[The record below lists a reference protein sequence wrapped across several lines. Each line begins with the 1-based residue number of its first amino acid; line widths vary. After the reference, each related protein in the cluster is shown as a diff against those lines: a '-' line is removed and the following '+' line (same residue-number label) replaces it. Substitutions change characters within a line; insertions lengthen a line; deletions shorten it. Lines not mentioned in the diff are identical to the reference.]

1 MKKLTPSVSVRADK
15 SKRTE
20 EGTPVFIFVAWK
32 GTRAKEAAG
41 RRYTDQEVK
50 KKAWKADRA
59 IRARMDEIEARAAEL
74 MMGGADFTAKDCL
87 NKPRESVLAIREVV
101 EELCRVKRL
110 ELGTCKVYLSMVAAF
125 EPWFGDVELGSLTLP
140 QLQGWAKGIKANPS
154 TVGLYLSKLHSVLE
168 YAATTGK
175 IKKNVMQGW
184 RYRADGYKGDNRPRA
199 LDRGDVS
206 VITNRYYS
214 ETDKK
219 IKLALACWLTGY
231 WFNGMALADIMG
243 TDWSNVEERLMNGS
257 RYYCLTIRRRKTKAP
272 AHIVTPVTK
281 LTAELVELMKTR
293 PWVKVR
299 QFPRS
304 VNRGLDKVMPGL
316 TYYSCRHTFASMM
329 VRGRAPINTIASMMG
344 RSVDGISAYIS
355 RISEPEALAGTAD
368 ILRKSELLETPPE
381 DLFD

>member
-1 MKKLTPSVSVRADK
+1 MPSVKVYSDTTKTRSDGSV
-15 SKRTE
+15 
-20 EGTPVFIFVAWK
+20 PVNIVITYNS
-32 GTRAKEAAG
+32 TRAKEATGVYLPRKLFESGGWMKNEAV
-41 RRYTDQEVK
+41 RR
-50 KKAWKADRA
+50 RLN
-59 IRARMDEIEARAAEL
+59 EIDSRILQLVSE
-74 MMGGADFTAKDCL
+74 GKDFTARDCL
-87 NKPRESVLAIREVV
+87 GRPTPSKLTVHRLT
-101 EELCRVKRL
+101 EELCRIKRVEQGTRKTYMSMLASL
-110 ELGTCKVYLSMVAAF
+110 EGCLGEVEAESM
-125 EPWFGDVELGSLTLP
+125 TLP
-140 QLQGWAKGIKANPS
+140 MVQGWAKSVRANPS

-168 YAATTGK
+168 YAAGTGK
-175 IKKNVMQGW
+175 IRKNVMEGW
-184 RYRADGYKGDNRPRA
+184 RYRAAGYRSDNRPRA

-214 ETDKK
+214 ETNRKV
-219 IKLALACWLTGY
+219 KLALACWLTGY
-231 WFNGMALADIMG
+231 WFNGMALADIMN
-243 TDWSNVEERLMNGS
+243 TNWEAIEERLMNGS

-281 LTAELVELMKTR
+281 LTSELVELMKTR

-299 QFPRS
+299 QFPRA

-381 DLFD
+381 DIFLDD